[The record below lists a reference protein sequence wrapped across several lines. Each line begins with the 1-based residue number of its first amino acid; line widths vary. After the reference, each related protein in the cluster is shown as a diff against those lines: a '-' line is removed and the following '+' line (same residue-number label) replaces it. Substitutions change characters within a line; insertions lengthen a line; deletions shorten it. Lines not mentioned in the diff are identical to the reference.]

1 MAISNSFHSSCKNHA
16 IKDSVKLSKVQYH
29 NERGYF
35 DLSYDNNKIVDLIGS
50 SSSIVADTKKYINDT
65 FNVCVDQYN
74 AKQKRNDRKI
84 NSSAFEHFEKDKG
97 LDIANESIFQIGDK
111 EFWDKFRVDEV
122 VGKDK
127 NGEDIIIHSYSKEV
141 QEVMNEI
148 IKKQAKAYEEIYQNE
163 DTKNK
168 IINKIISSK
177 DEAESFLNSLDE
189 EKKKEYDKALKK
201 NKDDKKEYYS
211 SLDLE
216 EKKNFINYSK
226 ANKDINIIKKLKLIE
241 RIENEQM
248 NIKLVNLTAHYDEY
262 SVHAHG
268 ISVCSA
274 ANYKTGLSSRIAK
287 SVVLN
292 KFSLEVI
299 QERLNQIAK
308 EEIAKHPEI
317 FKDEHIKEKE
327 KGRRFN
333 YTTEQ
338 YKRKKVIDL
347 EEKIKTLEND
357 NEQLQNEV
365 KALPKKIDSKP
376 TLFDPNKV
384 TINKKDL
391 EKLEKRAML
400 SLSHEKASKNLIAEI
415 KEERKETKK
424 LKNDL
429 EDEIDS
435 LHFERIQA
443 QEQAK
448 LYQDKYNSQ
457 IALNRSYEALKG
469 KYRVLE
475 TENKEL
481 KTQNNSLK
489 ACISDLKSRLDGMCE
504 SLKNVVKAFNL
515 LKYDKDS
522 GYRVELTK
530 KQSRLFDGLEN
541 YAKKWLKEEDKHDMA
556 VDIEKH
562 IGLSPGI
569 EKEIKALEPKSRGR
583 DLSL

>member
-1 MAISNSFHSSCKNHA
+1 MNA
-16 IKDSVKLSKVQYH
+16 
-29 NERGYF
+29 RG
-35 DLSYDNNKIVDLIGS
+35 LQR
-50 SSSIVADTKKYINDT
+50 A
-65 FNVCVDQYN
+65 
-74 AKQKRNDRKI
+74 
-84 NSSAFEHFEKDKG
+84 EDKG
-97 LDIANESIFQIGDK
+97 LDQK
-111 EFWDKFRVDEV
+111 
-122 VGKDK
+122 
-127 NGEDIIIHSYSKEV
+127 H
-141 QEVMNEI
+141 
-148 IKKQAKAYEEIYQNE
+148 
-163 DTKNK
+163 
-168 IINKIISSK
+168 
-177 DEAESFLNSLDE
+177 
-189 EKKKEYDKALKK
+189 
-201 NKDDKKEYYS
+201 
-211 SLDLE
+211 
-216 EKKNFINYSK
+216 
-226 ANKDINIIKKLKLIE
+226 
-241 RIENEQM
+241 
-248 NIKLVNLTAHYDEY
+248 LT
-262 SVHAHG
+262 V
-268 ISVCSA
+268 
-274 ANYKTGLSSRIAK
+274 
-287 SVVLN
+287 
-292 KFSLEVI
+292 
-299 QERLNQIAK
+299 
-308 EEIAKHPEI
+308 
-317 FKDEHIKEKE
+317 
-327 KGRRFN
+327 
-333 YTTEQ
+333 EQ
-338 YKRKKVIDL
+338 YKAVV
-347 EEKIKTLEND
+347 ND
-357 NEQLQNEV
+357 IRNEV